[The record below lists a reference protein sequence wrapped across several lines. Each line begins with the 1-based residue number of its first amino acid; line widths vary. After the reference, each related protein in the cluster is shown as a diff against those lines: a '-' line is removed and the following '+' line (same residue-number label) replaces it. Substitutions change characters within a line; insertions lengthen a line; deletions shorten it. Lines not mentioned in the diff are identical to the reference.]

1 MFICCQRRDPY
12 KRVDM
17 RVIRIQVVF
26 KLMGL
31 SRSTRKI
38 LVIREEEWPRTWI

>member
-1 MFICCQRRDPY
+1 MFRCCWRRDPY
-12 KRVDM
+12 KRVDV

-38 LVIREEEWPRTWI
+38 LIIREGEWPRTWI